1 VHVTLRGLREGDIL
15 LNLLIFPTSD
25 ITPQLLREVHLHL
38 TSKID
43 RWAYRRSGNQLT
55 KGTLKVM
62 GSAV

>member
-1 VHVTLRGLREGDIL
+1 LREGDIL

-25 ITPQLLREVHLHL
+25 ITPQIILREVHLRL

-43 RWAYRRSGNQLT
+43 RCAYRRSGNQLT